1 MEVFETIA
9 SSSSGKIIAKNTI
22 YNLLGY
28 GIPIIFAL
36 ALMPP
41 LIHGLGKERF
51 GILSLVWMVI
61 GYFSFLD
68 LGIGR
73 SLTKV
78 IAEKIGLK
86 KTEQIPIIFWSALLL
101 MFSISVLVSVISVF
115 FVPSL
120 LNQYLKISEV
130 LKPETYKIF
139 FAVSLSIPLITTSA
153 GLRGVLE
160 AYQQFNKVSY
170 IRIILGVSTF
180 LIPLIVLRLTNSLF
194 WIVISLISIRLII
207 WFVYLILNLRAN
219 TSILHEIK
227 FSFISIKPLLKFS
240 LWISLANIIG
250 PLTLYSDRFIIGMKV
265 SAVAITYYA
274 TPYEMITK
282 LLIIPSALVTVLFPV
297 FSTNFLTNPELSKK
311 LLLRGIKYIFL
322 IIYPTVLLINTFAK
336 EGMDL
341 WLGIDFAIHSA
352 HILQILSIGILMN
365 CLSLV
370 PNIFFQGT
378 GKPKIPTL
386 INLSELPFYLPIMWF
401 SITKWG
407 ITGAAITYLLMAVV
421 DSVAM
426 NFLAV
431 KIFSLNI
438 QKNSKIFIIIPLLIL
453 IVPFILTSILV
464 KIIFSGVFLLV
475 FSFIA
480 WKYFLVE
487 DERFLMVSKIQSLFK
502 RKVN

>member
-1 MEVFETIA
+1 MEIFENLT
-9 SSSSGKIIAKNTI
+9 SSSSGKVIAKNTI

-78 IAEKIGLK
+78 IAEKIGLNE
-86 KTEQIPIIFWSALLL
+86 TEQIPIIFWSALLL
-101 MFSISVLVSVISVF
+101 MFSISVLVSVISIF

-120 LNQYLKISEV
+120 LNQYLKISEA

-139 FAVSLSIPLITTSA
+139 FVVSLSIPLITTSA

-194 WIVISLISIRLII
+194 WIVISLIFIRLII

-219 TSILHEIK
+219 TRILHEIK
-227 FSFISIKPLLKFS
+227 FSFLIIKPLLKFS

-250 PLTLYSDRFIIGMKV
+250 PITLYSDRFIIGMKV

-297 FSTNFLTNPELSKK
+297 FSANFLTNPELSKK
-311 LLLRGIKYIFL
+311 LLLHGIKYIFL

-341 WLGIDFAIHSA
+341 WLGIDFAIHST

-401 SITKWG
+401 FISKWG
-407 ITGAAITYLLMAVV
+407 ITGAAITYLIMAVV

-426 NFLAV
+426 NFLAF

-438 QKNSKIFIIIPLLIL
+438 QKNSKIFIIIPLLLL

-464 KIIFSGVFLLV
+464 KMIFSGVFLLG
-475 FSFIA
+475 FGFIA
-480 WKYFLVE
+480 WRYFLVE

-502 RKVN
+502 R